1 MGDFNTTYQ
10 ASILLSAMTQ
20 VTSTISNYASGVIL
34 DITDQSSIDILTKLS
49 NAANYSSCTATGFTS
64 DSWIPCNDQNPEYI
78 SCQISG
84 GNKAYSSSCSGVASR
99 GGSCRGCMDTTSV
112 LNSYSSLATLK
123 SDLGTR
129 YSGCTTFND
138 DLSNTW
144 NNYYKIKK
152 PAFSP
157 VSSRASTASSS
168 LNTFTS
174 NLTSSI
180 NTTFTNV
187 KTSLNSAAATVVDP
201 DYGLVAGLN
210 CKLIGED
217 LQRFSQTFCQSVFT
231 ISYFTRLVM
240 GLASFGILFS
250 LCCGVCTGVRFYKH
264 DIRKL
269 NSAKNDGLSDNDVE
283 DITNTNFVK
292 PKVLE

>member
-1 MGDFNTTYQ
+1 
-10 ASILLSAMTQ
+10 
-20 VTSTISNYASGVIL
+20 
-34 DITDQSSIDILTKLS
+34 
-49 NAANYSSCTATGFTS
+49 
-64 DSWIPCNDQNPEYI
+64 
-78 SCQISG
+78 
-84 GNKAYSSSCSGVASR
+84 VASR
-99 GGSCRGCMDTTSV
+99 SGSCRGCMDTTSV
-112 LNSYSSLATLK
+112 LGSYSSLATLQ
-123 SDLGTR
+123 SDLDSR
-129 YSGCTTFND
+129 YSGCTTFNN

-152 PAFSP
+152 AAFSP
-157 VSSRASTASSS
+157 ITSRASTASSS

-180 NTTFTNV
+180 NTTFTNA
-187 KTSLNSAAATVVDP
+187 KNSLNSASATVVDP

-217 LQRFSQTFCQSVFT
+217 LQRFSKTFCQSVFT

-250 LCCGVCTGVRFYKH
+250 LCCSVCTGVRFHKH